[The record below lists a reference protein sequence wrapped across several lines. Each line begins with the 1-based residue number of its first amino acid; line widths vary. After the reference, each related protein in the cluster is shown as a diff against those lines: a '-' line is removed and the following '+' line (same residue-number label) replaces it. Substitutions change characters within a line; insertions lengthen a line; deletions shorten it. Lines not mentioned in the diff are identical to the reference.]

1 MRGYKGNKILLGM
14 TILSMFIM
22 LIGATF
28 SYFSANS
35 KGRENA
41 VVATAASIKVN
52 LNTSQIY
59 IGDKIIPL
67 LDTDIAKAYGKG
79 CVDDLGNKVCAAYG
93 LEIFNYSI
101 ENEMEGLINF
111 DISGI
116 NNLSYMVLDSSGN
129 VYKDVTHINPSNST
143 NLSLGNSF
151 KLLEGTDDEP
161 TSKSFT
167 LLIWLSEI
175 GTDQNSIDG
184 DGTFSASVTYRSNG
198 TGLTASVQGFSV

>member
-1 MRGYKGNKILLGM
+1 MMSNKQNKILLGM

-22 LIGATF
+22 MIGATF
-28 SYFSANS
+28 SYFSAN
-35 KGRENA
+35 GRSGDNA
-41 VVATAASIKVN
+41 AMATAAKIRVDLS
-52 LNTSQIY
+52 TSQIY

-67 LDTDIAKAYGKG
+67 WDTDIAKAYSNR

-93 LEIFNYSI
+93 LEILNYSI

-111 DISGI
+111 NISGI

-143 NLSLGNSF
+143 NLSLGDSF
-151 KLLEGTDDEP
+151 KLLEGTDEEP
-161 TSKSFT
+161 TSKSFV

-184 DGTFSASVTYRSNG
+184 NGTFSASVTYRSNG